1 MIILFGGA
9 NNRIAIMMNALQNI
23 LIRKVWSVGLWNI
36 MQGTYIVVVET
47 SDLIGKNIDSSEF
60 KVKWM

>member
-1 MIILFGGA
+1 MLSFFYDMIILFGGA

-47 SDLIGKNIDSSEF
+47 SGFDRQKHR
-60 KVKWM
+60 